1 MNIVEII
8 DKKTKKEELTKQE
21 IEYFVAN
28 YTAGE
33 IKDYQAAALLIAI
46 KINGMT
52 EAETMY
58 LTEAMVKSGKTLDL
72 SGIDSEIFDKHS
84 TGGVGDKVTLI
95 LIPILVSLGFRVAKM
110 SGRGLGFTGGTVDK
124 LESIPGFEIELSI
137 EKFMEN
143 VRKNGMSIISQSE
156 ELAPADRKIYKLR
169 DTIAATDSIPLI
181 TSSIMSKKIASGANN
196 IILDVTYGSGA
207 FMKTYEEAL
216 KLKKLMEKVGNLFNI
231 NVISEITKMQQPLGY
246 CIGNSLEVLEAMAF
260 LNGQMAK
267 DLKNVVYK
275 LVEKAVISK
284 DKNAKPTEIRE
295 KIDEIIKDK
304 TAYKNF
310 LRLITNQNGDIIKFK
325 ELVQKQ
331 NNKQNAYKMFAKK
344 SGKIERIDA
353 LCIAKA
359 SFKAGAGRER
369 KEDEIDY
376 FSGIVLNKKSG
387 EYIAKDEPIAY
398 LFLGEY
404 ITEKLKRKGLKIED
418 LIEEI
423 EKNLQEGIIINE

>member
-52 EAETMY
+52 EGETMY

-275 LVEKAVISK
+275 LVEKAVILK

-344 SGKIERIDA
+344 SGKIEKIDA